1 MNVPSEISNT
11 LYPCFMRY
19 FAAATC
25 KCVLPRPKLLCSRFA
40 CARLDGSNCLIRS
53 SPNVAIKPKLF
64 CFVPLIS
71 SNYANILRSCH
82 TITFVFLSLVGT
94 NQISLVQTL
103 LESLHSATFVRS
115 LVALYTNNPS
125 APIPSFQIHS
135 LPRKTGLPYP
145 GMLRTYTRL
154 M

>member
-19 FAAATC
+19 FVAATC

-71 SNYANILRSCH
+71 SKLRKYF
-82 TITFVFLSLVGT
+82 TIVPYNNFCFLSLVGT

-115 LVALYTNNPS
+115 LHFTRTILLHRYPHSKFIHFLVKQDFRILACCAL
-125 APIPSFQIHS
+125 I
-135 LPRKTGLPYP
+135 RV
-145 GMLRTYTRL
+145 
-154 M
+154 

>member
-25 KCVLPRPKLLCSRFA
+25 KCVFPRPKLLCSRFA
-40 CARLDGSNCLIRS
+40 CARLDGSNCLMRS

-64 CFVPLIS
+64 CFVPFIS
-71 SNYANILRSCH
+71 SKLRKYFTMVSYN
-82 TITFVFLSLVGT
+82 TFGFLSFVCK

-103 LESLHSATFVRS
+103 LESLHSSTFALS

-125 APIPSFQIHS
+125 AQILSFQIH
-135 LPRKTGLPYP
+135 
-145 GMLRTYTRL
+145 
-154 M
+154 